1 MVQTADAAY
10 RLSDVRKVFPPDRN
24 DRGGDPRP
32 VLDGFGL
39 QVMRGEFCALIGPSG
54 AGKTTVLNL
63 LAGLERADSGTVT
76 VLGREHADLV
86 GAAAYMP
93 QRDALLPWR
102 RIVDN
107 VSLPLRLRGVPRAAA
122 RNRALKLLEQVGLDV
137 YAGAWPSALSGG
149 MRQRVAFLRTL
160 AASREALLLDEPFGA
175 LDALTRAE
183 LQDFLTAL
191 VRRRTARHTMAD
203 LEPGAPGGPY
213 SVLLVTHDVE
223 EALYLSDRVIVMGGR
238 PARIVLDLPLP
249 WRDENRTR
257 ALTLEP
263 RFLDHKRVVFEA
275 LGMAMGQS
283 SPLPMAPQPRGR
295 GAGSGTGLSVSEGGP
310 C

>member
-1 MVQTADAAY
+1 MLQTGEPAF
-10 RLSDVRKVFPPDRN
+10 RLADVRKGFLPDRS

-32 VLDGFGL
+32 VLEGFDL
-39 QVMRGEFCALIGPSG
+39 AVPRGEFAALIGPSG

-63 LAGLERADSGTVT
+63 LAGLERPDHGTVA
-76 VLGREHADLV
+76 VLDRGGDDLV

-107 VSLPLRLRGVPRAAA
+107 VSLPLRLQGVAAGRA
-122 RNRALKLLEQVGLDV
+122 RSRALELLAKVGLDG

-160 AASREALLLDEPFGA
+160 AASRDALLLDEPFGA

-183 LQDFLTAL
+183 LQDFLSAL
-191 VRRRTARHTMAD
+191 VRPAAAA
-203 LEPGAPGGPY
+203 GY

-238 PARIVLDLPLP
+238 PARTVLDLSLP
-249 WRDENRTR
+249 WRQDETRTR
-257 ALTLEP
+257 ALTLEV
-263 RFLDHKRVVFEA
+263 RFAEHKRAVFEA
-275 LGMAMGQS
+275 LGMAMGQTVAMEPAR
-283 SPLPMAPQPRGR
+283 PLHPVPRPGQ
-295 GAGSGTGLSVSEGGP
+295 GGGS